1 MSWER
6 RKATIKGGST
16 NAEEEKLNDWT
27 RVGLW
32 RKRWRRVR
40 VRRRWNWE
48 RKRSLEGWAR
58 LGGRKEEGTGGREGG
73 REKVSSSEKRDQREG
88 RVTGRTHS
96 PVTEFVSCRI
106 RRS

>member
-16 NAEEEKLNDWT
+16 EPVRDDLLRMEEGKLKDWT
-27 RVGLW
+27 RVGFR

-48 RKRSLEGWAR
+48 RKRSLEGWAVEKKGE
-58 LGGRKEEGTGGREGG
+58 GGRKGKLDLG
-73 REKVSSSEKRDQREG
+73 DQREAESCESQTNTWPSD
-88 RVTGRTHS
+88 RVHGL
-96 PVTEFVSCRI
+96 
-106 RRS
+106 